1 MLDVDIERFSQRQ
14 DYKVLVRC
22 FTYNQAE
29 YITDTLNGFAI
40 QQTDF
45 PFVCIVMDD
54 CSTDGEQSIIN
65 SYLSDN
71 FYMEKSEKYETDY
84 ASIIIA
90 NHKTNN
96 NCTIAVYFLKY
107 NHYSKKKMKGSY
119 LSKWREHCIYEALCE
134 GDDYWT
140 DPLKLQKQVAFL
152 EAHSEMV
159 CCYTNYGTVDKNNQM
174 IEWPNHNKNISRS
187 FTGDNFRELI
197 NGMYMQTL
205 TILYR
210 KDVLESLD
218 YQGGIDYSLAL
229 ACALM
234 GKCSYLKDVTA
245 NYRLHNASATHTAMD
260 YVRTASLKAWE
271 YYVELYLSKTQYRRP
286 LWEHLLIC
294 GTIDACLISKK
305 RYGGVNAEQA
315 DRVLKHHPELKKY
328 MWLGVLYRLRHIIVK
343 RFK

>member
-1 MLDVDIERFSQRQ
+1 MKDINNP
-14 DYKVLVRC
+14 LVSISC
-22 FTYNQAE
+22 ITYNHAA
-29 YITDTLNGFAI
+29 YIRQCLDGFI
-40 QQTDF
+40 MQQTDF
-45 PFVCIVMDD
+45 AYEVLIHDD
-54 CSTDGEQSIIN
+54 CSTDGTTEIIRE
-65 SYLSDN
+65 YA
-71 FYMEKSEKYETDY
+71 EKYPDVIKPMYETE
-84 ASIIIA
+84 
-90 NHKTNN
+90 NQ
-96 NCTIAVYFLKY
+96 
-107 NHYSKKKMKGSY
+107 YSQGKPIGTSVWNLPRAKGTY
-119 LSKWREHCIYEALCE
+119 VAICE

-140 DPLKLQKQVAFL
+140 DPLKLQKQVDIL